1 MSTVTAERPNR
12 NGVGSPEG
20 RRAVLEVESEPPAPP
35 IAAAQA
41 ANPPASRRWWI
52 VVAAMIGAVLEV
64 LDTSIT
70 NVAVPQMMGNL
81 GATLSEIGWV
91 STGYIISNVIVLPMT
106 GWLQDRFGRRNYF
119 AASIAVFTLASLMCG
134 MAHSLPALIA
144 WRIVQGLG
152 GGGLLATG
160 QVIMLAAFPK
170 EMQGFATGIF
180 GMGVM
185 VGPSLGPMLGGYLT
199 DNLSWPWI
207 FYINLPF
214 GIAAMFLTLMF
225 VADSRTEEQKRHRPS
240 TDFFGAGLLAAG
252 MGSLQTVLERGQ
264 EDDWFQSPMILSLS
278 IVAAVALVSFVLW
291 ELYVPH
297 PIVNLRV
304 LKNRSL
310 AAGSAFGIV
319 LGIGLYATLFLL
331 PVFLQNSQGYTAYQ
345 TGIILFPSAIMGLFS
360 FMIAGALSQKMDPRK
375 MLAFGALLM
384 MAGSYGLSTLTSLS
398 GAPEVFVPM
407 LVRGASMGFLFIPL
421 TVASLAGLKPEE
433 MGVGSAMINLA
444 RQLGGSI
451 GIAALSTT
459 LTRRLVFHQQSVSD
473 HLNASNPA
481 VTDWLAG
488 AQANL
493 ISHGVSPALAH
504 GAALGQLARVAAGQA
519 MILSFDDCF
528 LMIGTAFLCALPLV
542 LIFRKSEGGV
552 DMGAVH

>member
-1 MSTVTAERPNR
+1 MSAIIAERPHR
-12 NGVGSPEG
+12 NGVGTPAG
-20 RRAVLEVESEPPAPP
+20 RRAALDLEPKPPPAAKDGADRL
-35 IAAAQA
+35 AA
-41 ANPPASRRWWI
+41 RRWWI

-106 GWLQDRFGRRNYF
+106 GWLADRFGRRNYF

-134 MAHSLPALIA
+134 LAHTLPELII

-160 QVIMLAAFPK
+160 QVIMLGAFPK
-170 EMQGFATGIF
+170 EMQGMATGIF

-185 VGPSLGPMLGGYLT
+185 VGPSLGPVLGGYLT

-225 VADSRTEEQKRHRPS
+225 VEDSRTDAQKRERPG
-240 TDFFGAGLLAAG
+240 TDFLGIGLLAAG

-264 EDDWFQSPMILSLS
+264 EEDWFQSGMIATLAV
-278 IVAAVALVSFVLW
+278 VAAVSLVSFVLW
-291 ELYVPH
+291 ELHVPH

-310 AAGSAFGIV
+310 AAGTAFGVV

-331 PVFLQNSQGYTAYQ
+331 PVYLQNSQGYTAYQ
-345 TGIILFPSAIMGLFS
+345 TGMMLFPSAIAGLFS
-360 FMIAGALSQKMDPRK
+360 FMIAGALSQKLDPRK
-375 MLAFGALLM
+375 MLAFGAFLM
-384 MAGSYGLSTLTSLS
+384 MTGTYGLSHLTSQS
-398 GAPEVFVPM
+398 GPADIFIPM

-421 TVASLAGLKPEE
+421 TVASLAGMKPHE

-459 LTRRLVFHQQSVSD
+459 LTRRVVFHQQSVGD
-473 HLNASNPA
+473 HLNAGNLA
-481 VTDWLAG
+481 VNDWITG
-488 AQANL
+488 VQASL
-493 ISHGVSPALAH
+493 IAHGVSPAAAH
-504 GAALGQLARVAAGQA
+504 GAAIGQLARAAAKQA

-528 LMIGTAFLCALPLV
+528 LMISVAFLCAMPLV
-542 LIFRKSEGGV
+542 LIFRKGEGTV